1 LFENEAG
8 IFSYRESNPSLA
20 KIRQS
25 LTHTPMPKSK
35 TQSLNPTILQ
45 AALQGLEIQ
54 RNTLD
59 EQIEEVRALLGHRAP
74 GRSARSTE
82 HDSEQQPQPK
92 RSRLS
97 AAARKRIST
106 AQKKR
111 WAAVRAEQ
119 QAKEKSQ
126 TKKAVKKSAI

>member
-1 LFENEAG
+1 
-8 IFSYRESNPSLA
+8 
-20 KIRQS
+20 
-25 LTHTPMPKSK
+25 MPKSK

-74 GRSARSTE
+74 GRSARANES
-82 HDSEQQPQPK
+82 DSEQQAQPH

-97 AAARKRIST
+97 AAARKRISA
-106 AQKKR
+106 AQRKR
-111 WAAVRAEQ
+111 WAKVRSDQ
-119 QAKEKSQ
+119 RSKEKSK